1 MKTIAQKT
9 VLLFFLVFI
18 TIALLAAGYK
28 VDSSESQLKWTAKK
42 VTGQHFGTI
51 DLKQGSLTAS
61 GNVIS
66 GGSFEIDMKT
76 IVDKDLENESWNSRL
91 VEHLKSEDFFSV
103 EKFPVSS
110 ITLTKVE
117 KGEGPNFHF
126 TGDLSIKG
134 ATHPVSFDATVEIN
148 NRKLIAT
155 GNLSIDRTLYDIK
168 YGSGK
173 FFSNLG
179 NNLVDDFFT
188 LDFKIVA
195 NQIPTSNKSTK

>member
-1 MKTIAQKT
+1 MEPITLKTIH
-9 VLLFFLVFI
+9 LFLLVFV
-18 TIALLAAGYK
+18 TSGLLAAGYK
-28 VDSSESQLKWTAKK
+28 VDPSESQFKWTAKK

-66 GGSFEIDMKT
+66 VGSFEIDMKT
-76 IVDKDLENESWNSRL
+76 IVDKDLENESWNSKL

-117 KGEGPNFHF
+117 KGEGLNFHF
-126 TGDLSIKG
+126 SGDLSIKG

-148 NRKLIAT
+148 NVRLVAT

-195 NQIPTSNKSTK
+195 NQIPTSNKSTR